1 MKETLGFIGLG
12 IMGRPMA
19 QNLVRAGYPLRV
31 YARRPEAV
39 LPLSD
44 VGALVCET
52 PAEVAHQ
59 AGIIFTMVS
68 DTPDVEAVVLGAGG
82 ILEGARPGSLVV
94 DMSTISPVATRALA
108 QRLSEREVG
117 MLDAPVSGGEVG
129 AIAGTLS
136 FMVGGPE
143 AAFRRAK
150 PMLEAMGKTLVH
162 IGGNGAGQVCK
173 ACNQILVGATIVGV
187 AEALL
192 LAQAAGV
199 DPAKV
204 REALLGG
211 FANSRVLE
219 IHGQRMIEEH
229 FDPGFAARLHH
240 KDLRIVSDTAHAL
253 GLCLPSAAMVA
264 QYLDTLVGQ
273 GKGEL
278 DSAAIYEVLRA
289 LNPATP

>member
-19 QNLVRAGYPLRV
+19 QNLMRAGYPLRV
-31 YARRPEAV
+31 YARRPEAAF
-39 LPLSD
+39 PLAD
-44 VGALVCET
+44 AGALVCQT

-59 AGIIFTMVS
+59 AGIVFTMVS
-68 DTPDVEAVVLGAGG
+68 DTPDVEAVVLGAAGV
-82 ILEGARPGSLVV
+82 LEGARPGSLVV
-94 DMSTISPVATRALA
+94 DMSTISPVATRDLA
-108 QRLSEREVG
+108 RRLEERGVA
-117 MLDAPVSGGEVG
+117 MLDAPVSGGESG

-136 FMVGGPE
+136 FMVGGSKE
-143 AAFRRAK
+143 ALQRAK

-173 ACNQILVGATIVGV
+173 ACNQVLVGATIAGV

-219 IHGQRMIEEH
+219 IHGQRMIERR
-229 FDPGFAARLHH
+229 FDPGFSARLHR
-240 KDLRIVSDTAHAL
+240 KDMHIVSDTALEL
-253 GLCLPSAAMVA
+253 GLHLPSAALVG
-264 QYLDTLVGQ
+264 QYLDQLVGQ
-273 GKGEL
+273 GRGEL
-278 DSAAIYEVLRA
+278 DSSAIYEVLRA
-289 LNPATP
+289 LDQDAP